1 MATFEKAGYAGFLFV
16 LGAAFVFVT
25 RSIKTKYN
33 EEQVIALSI
42 YNLTFVGMVK
52 EIHMRPGSSFWRDI
66 CNALHQLVVSC
77 NLPWEC

>member
-52 EIHMRPGSSFWRDI
+52 KEIHMRPGPKLLER
-66 CNALHQLVVSC
+66 HM
-77 NLPWEC
+77 